1 MTINMF
7 KNMKKQ
13 YMIPDMKVVRI
24 RKMRML
30 TESLSQ
36 VQVNSEESLDQ
47 IYAE

>member
-1 MTINMF
+1 MF

-36 VQVNSEESLDQ
+36 VQVNSKESLDQ

>member
-1 MTINMF
+1 MF

-30 TESLSQ
+30 TSSPGPLAVDPNDSG
-36 VQVNSEESLDQ
+36 DQ
-47 IYAE
+47 RDAE